1 MAEELTSFLGENGV
15 RVRYLHSDIDTV
27 ERIQIIND
35 LRLGEFDVLV
45 GINLLREGLD
55 IPEVSVVAILD
66 ADKQGFLRSTRS
78 LIQTIGRAARNV
90 HGRAILYA
98 DVMTDSMKVA
108 IEETERRRKKQHE
121 YNVEHGITP
130 KQIVK
135 KIGDILNVEG
145 DYTGEKY
152 LKILEKGLGTDQ
164 DSRELLLDPAQIARE
179 IKDVTAKM
187 QDAAAKLDFEQAVK
201 YRDRLTQLKDLLIK
215 SK

>member
-1 MAEELTSFLGENGV
+1 
-15 RVRYLHSDIDTV
+15 
-27 ERIQIIND
+27 
-35 LRLGEFDVLV
+35 
-45 GINLLREGLD
+45 
-55 IPEVSVVAILD
+55 
-66 ADKQGFLRSTRS
+66 
-78 LIQTIGRAARNV
+78 
-90 HGRAILYA
+90 
-98 DVMTDSMKVA
+98 MKVA